1 MANRFTLTSGSYS
14 GRYLELVCTQTKDIA
29 TNKSTISWTLSSIGG
44 NSNFYSV
51 GPTTVT
57 INGVQVYYKSR
68 VNFDAKVFPAAK
80 GETSGTLT
88 VDHGTDGSKSIYVS
102 MTTAIYVGSTSTYG
116 GTWTLDSIPRQATI
130 TSASDFKDTDNPS
143 ISFSNPGGFR
153 MDVWLEPN
161 PVGDHLCVRE
171 NIPNTGQYTWSLTA
185 EEREALRNKCP
196 GKDCT
201 IRLGLYS
208 YVGNTQYADY
218 KDKKFVMTE
227 NDYTKPTVTLDVK
240 RNNGSL
246 PSQFNDMYIQGKSK
260 VDVKLSVDGKYGA
273 NITSYSSKVDGKMY
287 YNALEFTS
295 DAIQSSGSVNIDGY
309 AVDSRTFN
317 GSARETINVIEYSK
331 PLVVPVSTE
340 NAILCYR
347 SDKDGKRTGNSKSLW
362 IKAKKS
368 YYKLSSDASTQNR
381 CALQWRSKRVSEEW
395 SSNHTWQTLLDGYS
409 DSNEYSAL
417 VPGEF
422 DTKEAYTVQIIAID
436 TVGEKDIKTIE
447 VPTADVALHLGKGG
461 KNVSIGSY
469 CDYAKD
475 YTFHC
480 EWEAIF
486 DNGIVIRDETL
497 GDKTL
502 AEYIRYVIN
511 EGG

>member
-1 MANRFTLTSGSYS
+1 M
-14 GRYLELVCTQTKDIA
+14 
-29 TNKSTISWTLSSIGG
+29 
-44 NSNFYSV
+44 
-51 GPTTVT
+51 
-57 INGVQVYYKSR
+57 
-68 VNFDAKVFPAAK
+68 
-80 GETSGTLT
+80 
-88 VDHGTDGSKSIYVS
+88 
-102 MTTAIYVGSTSTYG
+102 
-116 GTWTLDSIPRQATI
+116 
-130 TSASDFKDTDNPS
+130 
-143 ISFSNPGGFR
+143 
-153 MDVWLEPN
+153 
-161 PVGDHLCVRE
+161 
-171 NIPNTGQYTWSLTA
+171 
-185 EEREALRNKCP
+185 
-196 GKDCT
+196 
-201 IRLGLYS
+201 
-208 YVGNTQYADY
+208 
-218 KDKKFVMTE
+218 
-227 NDYTKPTVTLDVK
+227 
-240 RNNGSL
+240 
-246 PSQFNDMYIQGKSK
+246 
-260 VDVKLSVDGKYGA
+260 DVKLSVDGKYGA
-273 NITSYSSKVDGKMY
+273 DITSYSSKVDGKMY

-295 DAIQSSGSVNIDGY
+295 DVIQGSGSVNIDGY

-347 SDKDGKRTGNSKSLW
+347 SDENGKRTGNSKSLW

-368 YYKLSSDASTQNR
+368 YYKLSSDASQNR
-381 CALQWRSKRVSEEW
+381 CALQWRCKRVSEEW

-486 DNGIVIRDETL
+486 DNGIIVNGMTL
-497 GDKTL
+497 ED
-502 AEYIRYVIN
+502 YIKSVIN
-511 EGG
+511 